1 MNKITSGIYDSLA
14 PYYQQYSKKRSVYLN
29 VINKLV
35 LENIPKGAKSL
46 LDVGAGDGTR
56 GVSIAQK
63 SKIKTIVLSDI
74 SYEMIKMCKRL
85 DVSEVW
91 HTKAE
96 DLPQKNIRFDVILC
110 LWNVLGHID
119 NETKRIQA
127 LKKMFL
133 LLSPKGKI
141 FLDVNNRYNAEAY
154 GWFRVIKNL
163 LIDRLFWNN
172 NKGDVQFFW
181 TVRHKKISAK
191 GHFFSPGEIADLI
204 FKAKLKIRRRYIV
217 DYNNG
222 EITPSIFNGQLFY
235 ILTK

>member
-1 MNKITSGIYDSLA
+1 MNKIASGIYDSLA
-14 PYYQQYSKKRSVYLN
+14 PYYQEYSQKKSAYIN
-29 VINKLV
+29 AINKLI
-35 LENIPKGAKSL
+35 LDNIPKDAKSL

-56 GVSIAQK
+56 GIAIAKK
-63 SKIKTIVLSDI
+63 SKVKTVVLSDI

-119 NETKRIQA
+119 NENKRIQA
-127 LKKMFL
+127 LKKMSL

-141 FLDVNNRYNAEAY
+141 FLDVNNRYNAKTY
-154 GWFRVIKNL
+154 GCSKVIRNL
-163 LIDRLFWNN
+163 LFDWLRLKKNR
-172 NKGDVQFFW
+172 GDVQFFW
-181 TVRHKKISAK
+181 IAGHKKIPAK
-191 GHFFSPGEIADLI
+191 GHLFTPFEITNLVAQ
-204 FKAKLKIRRRYIV
+204 AKLKIQQSYIV
-217 DYNNG
+217 DYDNG
-222 EITPSIFNGQLFY
+222 EIRQSIFNGQLFY